1 MCRDRG
7 GVLGLAILSLAVAM
21 AGAANAPPK
30 FILDGG
36 QNSPGGDVVV
46 RLKEGPETPPGTKIL
61 HLRGHDPDG
70 DRMRFGFRGSA
81 PGLIRIEGGQN
92 GEASVFLERELD
104 AEAETEHQILLT
116 LTDGKLGA
124 GKFITQSLILL
135 VEDVNDNAPVFPS
148 CKKEFAVTVPEN
160 SPRGF
165 RFGGP
170 PVVDLDS
177 GDRLLFWISNTRQ
190 FDVEPETGVLTTR
203 AVFDY
208 EASVAHR
215 LIVHANDSAGHET
228 SCNVLVLVGSVDEY
242 APTFDQTNS
251 SSPSPG
257 SPRAPRATSSGRS
270 APGTATAGPT
280 ASSPSSSRSR
290 VTTLPSTP
298 SAASSP

>member
-7 GVLGLAILSLAVAM
+7 GVLGLAILSLAAAM
-21 AGAANAPPK
+21 VGAANAPPK

-104 AEAETEHQILLT
+104 AETETEHQILLT

-135 VEDVNDNAPVFPS
+135 VEDVNDNAPVFLPYPS
-148 CKKEFAVTVPEN
+148 SVSVPEHY
-160 SPRGF
+160 
-165 RFGGP
+165 GGAGT
-170 PVVDLDS
+170 VIAEVEATDRDS
-177 GDRLLFWISNTRQ
+177 GIFGQVGSMN
-190 FDVEPETGVLTTR
+190 
-203 AVFDY
+203 
-208 EASVAHR
+208 
-215 LIVHANDSAGHET
+215 ET
-228 SCNVLVLVGSVDEY
+228 S
-242 APTFDQTNS
+242 
-251 SSPSPG
+251 
-257 SPRAPRATSSGRS
+257 
-270 APGTATAGPT
+270 
-280 ASSPSSSRSR
+280 
-290 VTTLPSTP
+290 
-298 SAASSP
+298 